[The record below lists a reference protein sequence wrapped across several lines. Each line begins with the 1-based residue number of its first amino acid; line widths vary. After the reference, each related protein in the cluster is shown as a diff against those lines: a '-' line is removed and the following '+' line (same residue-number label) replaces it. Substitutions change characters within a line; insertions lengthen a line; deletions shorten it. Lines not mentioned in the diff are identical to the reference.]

1 MYLGLT
7 ASQEAAQQVFK
18 ENTDSVGQLR
28 DLGPYPRERLEKLER
43 GPRIQKG
50 DKKKQTYYIMHL
62 NCKDID
68 PACSSHWA
76 YRFGCTHLTYEH

>member
-7 ASQEAAQQVFK
+7 ASQEAARQVFK

-50 DKKKQTYYIMHL
+50 DKKK
-62 NCKDID
+62 
-68 PACSSHWA
+68 
-76 YRFGCTHLTYEH
+76 